1 MRFLPALIIALAAA
15 APARALSHDALCAE
29 LAAAERQFCALV
41 AAEGIPDAFVANMA
55 PDVFLPD
62 QLQVSRA
69 EHVAWLQ
76 AARAKAGGGHP
87 GQPDPNVQL
96 TWAPL
101 KVDVSADGTLGY
113 TWGHYR
119 YASKDKD
126 GKVSAQVGIYLTIWK
141 RQPDGSWKY
150 VYDGAPQ
157 LPDDPK
163 ALTAFLAR
171 PDLPQPPK

>member
-1 MRFLPALIIALAAA
+1 MRSLPALIIALAAA
-15 APARALSHDALCAE
+15 APAHALSHDALCAE
-29 LAAAERQFCALV
+29 LVVAEQQFCALV
-41 AAEGIPDAFVANMA
+41 ATEGIPDAFVANMA

-96 TWAPL
+96 TWTPL
-101 KVDVSADGTLGY
+101 KVDVSVDGTLGY
-113 TWGHYR
+113 TWGKYR
-119 YASKDKD
+119 YTSKGKD
-126 GKVSAQVGIYLTIWK
+126 GKTADLVGIYLTIWK
-141 RQPDGSWKY
+141 RQPDGTWKY
-150 VYDGAPQ
+150 VFDGAPQ

-163 ALTAFLAR
+163 ELTAFLAR
-171 PDLPQPPK
+171 PDLAQLPK

>member
-1 MRFLPALIIALAAA
+1 MKALATLLLALA
-15 APARALSHDALCAE
+15 TAVPTQALSHDALCAE
-29 LAAAERQFCALV
+29 LVAAEQQFCALV
-41 AAEGIPDAFVANMA
+41 ATEGIADAFVANMA

-69 EHVAWLQ
+69 EHVAALR

-96 TWAPL
+96 TWSPL

-113 TWGHYR
+113 TWGKYR
-119 YASKDKD
+119 YTSRDKA
-126 GKVSAQVGIYLTIWK
+126 GKVSDLVGIYLTIWK

-150 VYDGAPQ
+150 VFDGSPQ

-163 ALTAFLAR
+163 ALTAFLER